1 MPAFGQVQLCCMIQ
15 PISKE
20 TGMRERKTKKTGSAP
35 LKTALSP
42 GSKGRKFTA
51 PIKIKSK
58 PSLERIYGVQQP
70 QTTATL
76 QLSQTPGV
84 KLHTPAHCALTVRLT
99 GWLNQLRLS
108 VKVKR
113 FDSRACWRWEEGSF
127 SVILHGKVDWISCCR
142 AFCWLTRSY
151 PIMCGQLICVL
162 DYTSLFWLGP
172 VTLIALEIYR
182 ECMFVSVCD
191 RNTVMKMVY
200 ESSDADWFIY

>member
-1 MPAFGQVQLCCMIQ
+1 
-15 PISKE
+15 
-20 TGMRERKTKKTGSAP
+20 MRERETKKTGSAP

-76 QLSQTPGV
+76 QLSQTPEV
-84 KLHTPAHCALTVRLT
+84 KLHTPAHCALTARLT
-99 GWLNQLRLS
+99 GWLARLRLS
-108 VKVKR
+108 IKVKR

-127 SVILHGKVDWISCCR
+127 FSYFAWKGRLNFMLSCILLANTFVPDHVWSVD
-142 AFCWLTRSY
+142 
-151 PIMCGQLICVL
+151 CVL

-182 ECMFVSVCD
+182 EGVFVNVCD